1 MKKFITF
8 MIAVLFT
15 ITVSAQSQTNYAG
28 SSRFLDNWSVGIGGG
43 VSTNLHH
50 WNTPQGGHVNIELN
64 RSITPIWGI
73 SLHGQVGFNDLANY
87 FDHPMHVHNGTVVD
101 NASALVMGT
110 FNFSNAFFGYNGKPR
125 VFEVVGR
132 AGIGYGHGFD
142 RTGSVQ
148 SSRAAYKDALLT
160 KTGIDFN
167 FNLDK
172 NKAWTLS
179 VRPSVTFNTTGL
191 GEYNSRFSTFNVDGL
206 IVYHF
211 KTSNG
216 KHYMVKPV
224 LYNQSEVD
232 LLNEQINSLRNELKS
247 ETDENDSLRQML
259 KIANEQANNNK
270 DNEIVNVI
278 YKPVYFKKASAKFE
292 GDLTGLANQIKSSG
306 KQFAITGYASM
317 EGSEK
322 FNKNL
327 SIQRAQFVKQELIKL
342 GCDKTKLRVV
352 TGGPTDKFGT
362 GTDNYQ
368 RNRVVISEVEQ

>member
-1 MKKFITF
+1 MKKIIT
-8 MIAVLFT
+8 MLIAVLFT
-15 ITVSAQSQTNYAG
+15 ITASAQSQTNYSG
-28 SSRFLDNWSVGIGGG
+28 SSRFLDNWSVGLGGG

-50 WNTPQGGHVNIELN
+50 WNAPQGGHVNIELN
-64 RSITPIWGI
+64 RDITPIWGI
-73 SLHGQVGFNDLANY
+73 SLHGQVGFNDLVNY
-87 FDHPMHVHNGTVVD
+87 FDHPTHVHNGTVVD

-110 FNFSNAFFGYNGKPR
+110 FNFSNAFFGYNGKPC
-125 VFEVVGR
+125 VFEIVGR
-132 AGIGYGHGFD
+132 AGVGYGHGFD

-191 GEYNSRFSTFNVDGL
+191 GEYNSQFSTFNVDGL

-211 KTSNG
+211 KTSNS

-224 LYNQSEVD
+224 LYNQSEID
-232 LLNEQINSLRNELKS
+232 LLNEQINSLKS
-247 ETDENDSLRQML
+247 ELNEQVEENDSLRQML
-259 KIANEQANNNK
+259 KKVNEQVINDK
-270 DNEIVNVI
+270 DNEIVNMV
-278 YKPVYFKKASAKFE
+278 YKPVYFKKASAKFD
-292 GDLTGLANQIKSSG
+292 GDLTDLANQIKSSG
-306 KQFAITGYASM
+306 KQFTITGYAST

-327 SIQRAQFVKQELIKL
+327 SVQRAQFVKQELIKL
-342 GCDKTKLRVV
+342 GCDKAKLRVV

-362 GTDNYQ
+362 GSDNYQ